1 MRRRRI
7 VAFVAALGL
16 LATACAGGGGDS
28 NEGGQTTGGGS
39 ATANDINPVER
50 DALPDGGTL
59 RWSITGMPANYNS
72 GELDGTN
79 IDTSSVMG
87 ALLPAMF
94 DFDAKAEPTVN
105 RDYLESAEVTGTDP
119 KQVVT
124 YKINPKAAWDDGTP
138 ITWADFEA
146 QWKAR
151 NGTNPA
157 YRISSSNGYEH
168 IESVVRGVDDRE
180 AIVTYKQRFVDW
192 KGLFSYLYPAS
203 TNNDPAIFNDGWK
216 EKPLATAGPFRLE
229 SIDLTG
235 QSITLVRNDKW
246 WGERAKL
253 DRIVYRVIAADAEI
267 DALVNNEI
275 DFMDIGPDVNKFQRA
290 SQASGV
296 TIRKAGGPNFR
307 HITINGASEVLKDVK
322 VRKALALA
330 INREQI
336 AKILLGPLGVETTPL
351 QNHIFMANQ
360 TGYKDNAGELSTHNV
375 EEAKRLL
382 DEAGWKV
389 QGDIRKKDGKDLVIR
404 FVIPSAVASS
414 LQESNL
420 VMAMLKE
427 VNARVDIVTV
437 PAADFFDKHI
447 TPGNYDLTVFSWLG
461 TALPIS
467 SAKSIYAQPTPR
479 PDGTLEL
486 RQNYA
491 RTGSPEI
498 DALFDQASTE
508 IDQQKAIDLANQADA
523 LIWQLVHSLTLYQ
536 RPELIAV
543 RGGLA
548 NFGAFGFASTRYED
562 IGFAK

>member
-1 MRRRRI
+1 MRRRSI
-7 VAFVAALGL
+7 VALVAALGL
-16 LATACAGGGGDS
+16 LSTACAGGGS
-28 NEGGQTTGGGS
+28 SKEGGQTTGGS
-39 ATANDINPVER
+39 ATANDINRVDR

-79 IDTSSVMG
+79 VDTSAVMG

-105 RDYLESAEVTGTDP
+105 RDYLESAEVTATDP

-124 YKINPKAAWDDGTP
+124 YKINPKATWDDGTP
-138 ITWADFEA
+138 ITWVDFEA

-151 NGTNPA
+151 NGTNAA
-157 YRISSSNGYEH
+157 YRISSANGYEH
-168 IESVVRGVDDRE
+168 IESVVRGADDRE
-180 AIVTYKQRFVDW
+180 VIVTYRQPFVDW
-192 KGLFSYLYPAS
+192 KGLFGFLYPAS
-203 TNNDPAIFNDGWK
+203 MNSDPAIFNDGWK
-216 EKPLATAGPFRLE
+216 EKPLTTAGPFRLE
-229 SIDLTG
+229 AIDQTG
-235 QSITLVRNDKW
+235 QSITVVRNDKW
-246 WGERAKL
+246 WGNRAKL

-275 DFMDIGPDVNKFQRA
+275 DFMDIGPDVNKFERA
-290 SQASGV
+290 RQAAGI

-307 HITINGASEVLKDVK
+307 HITINGASEILKDQK

-336 AKILLGPLGVETTPL
+336 AKTLLGPLGVEPKPL

-360 TGYKDNAGELSTHNV
+360 KGYKENAGALATHDV
-375 EEAKRLL
+375 EEARRLL

-389 QGDIRKKDGKDLVIR
+389 EGDVRKKDGKPLVVR
-404 FVIPSAVASS
+404 FVIPSQVASS

-437 PAADFFDKHI
+437 PSPDFFDKHI
-447 TPGNYDLTVFSWLG
+447 TPGNYDFTVFSWIG

-467 SAKSIYAQPTPR
+467 SAKSIYALPKPR
-479 PDGTLEL
+479 PDGTLDVQ
-486 RQNYA
+486 QNYA

-498 DALFDQASTE
+498 DALFDQAATT
-508 IDQQKAIDLANQADA
+508 IDEQKAVDLANQADA
-523 LIWQLVHSLTLYQ
+523 LIWDQVHSLTLYQ
-536 RPELIAV
+536 RPELIAA
-543 RGGLA
+543 RSNLA
-548 NFGAFGFASTRYED
+548 NFGAFGFATTRFED

>member
-1 MRRRRI
+1 MRRRS
-7 VAFVAALGL
+7 FVALVVALGL
-16 LATACAGGGGDS
+16 LSSACAGGGSSKEDS
-28 NEGGQTTGGGS
+28 QTTGGS
-39 ATANDINPVER
+39 ASANDINPVDR
-50 DALPDGGTL
+50 DSLADGGTL
-59 RWSITGMPANYNS
+59 RWAIGGMPVNYNS

-79 IDTSSVMG
+79 IDTSNVVSSMLPVM
-87 ALLPAMF
+87 F
-94 DFDAKAEPTVN
+94 NFDAAAEPSVN
-105 RDYLESAEVTGTDP
+105 RDYLESADVTAADP

-124 YKINPKAAWDDGTP
+124 YKINPKAVWDDGTP

-157 YRISSSNGYEH
+157 YRISSANGYEH
-168 IESVVRGVDDRE
+168 IESVVRGADDRE
-180 AIVTYKQRFVDW
+180 AVVTYRTPFVDW
-192 KGLFSYLYPAS
+192 KGLFSFLYPAS
-203 TNNDPAIFNDGWK
+203 TNNDPAVFNDGWK
-216 EKPLATAGPFRLE
+216 EKPLTTAGPFRLE

-246 WGERAKL
+246 WGNRAKL

-267 DALVNNEI
+267 DALINNEI

-307 HITINGASEVLKDVK
+307 HITINGASEILKDQN

-330 INREQI
+330 IDRESI
-336 AKILLGPLGVETTPL
+336 AKTLLGPLGVDAKPL

-360 TGYKDNAGELSTHNV
+360 KGYKENAGPLASRNV

-389 QGDIRKKDGKDLVIR
+389 EGDLRKKDGKPLTIR
-404 FVIPSAVASS
+404 FVIPSQVASS

-420 VMAMLKE
+420 VMAMLKD
-427 VNARVDIVTV
+427 VQAKVDIVTV
-437 PAADFFDKHI
+437 PSPEFFDKNI
-447 TPGNYDLTVFSWLG
+447 TPGNYDFTVFSWLG

-467 SAKSIYAQPTPR
+467 SAKSIYALPTPR
-479 PDGTLEL
+479 ADGTVDIK
-486 RQNYA
+486 QNYA
-491 RTGSPEI
+491 RTGSAEI
-498 DALFDQASTE
+498 DALFDRAATE
-508 IDQQKAIDLANQADA
+508 IDQQKAIDLANEADA
-523 LIWQLVHSLTLYQ
+523 LIWDQVHSLTLYQ

-543 RGGLA
+543 RGNLA
-548 NFGAFGFASTRYED
+548 NFGAFGFASAHYED